1 MALVTNIRYVTR
13 GGEAEREQEKVCV
26 EDEKHCQ
33 RCEDRAAAGGDL
45 DHGDDGEE
53 KDHDHDGDE
62 EEEDHKWTM

>member
-1 MALVTNIRYVTR
+1 MISKYKKKITR
-13 GGEAEREQEKVCV
+13 GGEAKREQEKVCV

-33 RCEDRAAAGGDL
+33 RCEDCAAAGGEL
-45 DHGDDGEE
+45 DHEEDEEE